1 MPSEHSFV
9 HHRTLE
15 SAFYDALPPGTYN
28 NTFINNDV
36 RGESRVFAR
45 GVSFPSLS
53 FSLYVCLLLSL
64 PSNPSFLSFLPF
76 FLSFFV
82 SKRNNSTSPGWR
94 VEAPLLSRR
103 SVRVPK
109 DNAKLQGTRAIY
121 GGVGLEKR
129 TKPVCPF
136 RATFEKKVES
146 LTIDSIISQKLLS
159 TKCYSFFDIYIS
171 WLVTIRILRVI
182 ERVNT
187 SSRRFFIQFRD
198 TFSSP
203 FFPKRFNAFQEWNIL
218 IALTGTL
225 FEHVSQCASQIFE
238 ICIRRKGGGKG
249 RRVVYGF
256 AWNLH
261 LCLSELSRNSWK
273 TRLVERSL
281 GNGPASTSTSPAI
294 ILELILGSGI
304 NESTNARFN
313 LAD

>member
-187 SSRRFFIQFRD
+187 SSRNLLSRHFLIPILSVLTRF
-198 TFSSP
+198 
-203 FFPKRFNAFQEWNIL
+203 KN
-218 IALTGTL
+218 GTL
-225 FEHVSQCASQIFE
+225 WSLWQERYLNTFRNALRKYSKFVYGEKEAGREGVSCMDSRG
-238 ICIRRKGGGKG
+238 ICIYVCPSYREIRG
-249 RRVVYGF
+249 RRGSLNE
-256 AWNLH
+256 AWGMDP
-261 LCLSELSRNSWK
+261 RQRQRPP
-273 TRLVERSL
+273 RLYS
-281 GNGPASTSTSPAI
+281 N
-294 ILELILGSGI
+294 
-304 NESTNARFN
+304 
-313 LAD
+313 

>member
-1 MPSEHSFV
+1 MQSYRELVRFTGELDWKRERSLCV
-9 HHRTLE
+9 LLE
-15 SAFYDALPPGTYN
+15 P
-28 NTFINNDV
+28 
-36 RGESRVFAR
+36 RSRKRSRAWRSILLFLRNYYPQSVIH
-45 GVSFPSLS
+45 
-53 FSLYVCLLLSL
+53 FS
-64 PSNPSFLSFLPF
+64 
-76 FLSFFV
+76 
-82 SKRNNSTSPGWR
+82 
-94 VEAPLLSRR
+94 
-103 SVRVPK
+103 
-109 DNAKLQGTRAIY
+109 
-121 GGVGLEKR
+121 
-129 TKPVCPF
+129 
-136 RATFEKKVES
+136 
-146 LTIDSIISQKLLS
+146 
-159 TKCYSFFDIYIS
+159 IYIY
-171 WLVTIRILRVI
+171 ILTRYYSYKRLI
-182 ERVNT
+182 KPVNT

-238 ICIRRKGGGKG
+238 ICIRRKEGGKG